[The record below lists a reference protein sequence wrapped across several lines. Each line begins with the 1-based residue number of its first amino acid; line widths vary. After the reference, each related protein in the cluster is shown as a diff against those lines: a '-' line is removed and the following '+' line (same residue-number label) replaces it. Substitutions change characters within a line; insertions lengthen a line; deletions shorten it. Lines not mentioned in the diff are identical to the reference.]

1 MAVNRGKQFEDVVKE
16 AFLKVPGVSIDRL
29 HDQTTGY
36 LGSSN
41 ICDFVVYRKPYEL
54 YIECKAIHGNT
65 LSIHSIPKPDK
76 KGALHGYHGMITD
89 TQWTGLLEKSK
100 IKGVTA
106 GVLCWWIDKGVTMFL
121 PIELLSCIYERG
133 EKSVRFDFT
142 GYLYSGSLLYHI
154 KGTKKRVFFE
164 YDMQDFLDNGVVR

>member
-1 MAVNRGKQFEDVVKE
+1 M
-16 AFLKVPGVSIDRL
+16 
-29 HDQTTGY
+29 
-36 LGSSN
+36 
-41 ICDFVVYRKPYEL
+41 
-54 YIECKAIHGNT
+54 
-65 LSIHSIPKPDK
+65 
-76 KGALHGYHGMITD
+76 
-89 TQWTGLLEKSK
+89 LEKSK